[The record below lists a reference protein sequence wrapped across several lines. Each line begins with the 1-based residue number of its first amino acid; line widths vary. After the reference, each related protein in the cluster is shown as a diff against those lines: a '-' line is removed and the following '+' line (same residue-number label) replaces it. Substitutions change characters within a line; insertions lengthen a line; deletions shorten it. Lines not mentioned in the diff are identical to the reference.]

1 MKKDLPVR
9 ELLAHYGGGHHQMIG
24 TPEQLADPMEA
35 WLRAGAAD
43 GFNLM
48 VDMLPSGVHNAVTML
63 VPELQR
69 RGLFHEEYEHRTLRA
84 NLGLGAPSPVLSA
97 V

>member
-1 MKKDLPVR
+1 
-9 ELLAHYGGGHHQMIG
+9 
-24 TPEQLADPMEA
+24 MEE
-35 WLRAGAAD
+35 WMTAGAAD

-48 VDMLPSGVHNAVTML
+48 IDMLPSGVHDAVTML

-69 RGLFHEEYEHRTLRA
+69 RGVFHDEYEHSTLRA